1 MGDGSS
7 LCDEGRGGCVMF
19 RVVDCPFNRAWC
31 AELIGAVMAV
41 PPSYAVVVED
51 KEGQGNDGR

>member
-7 LCDEGRGGCVMF
+7 LCDERRGGCVMF

-41 PPSYAVVVED
+41 PPSYAVVVAA
-51 KEGQGNDGR
+51 